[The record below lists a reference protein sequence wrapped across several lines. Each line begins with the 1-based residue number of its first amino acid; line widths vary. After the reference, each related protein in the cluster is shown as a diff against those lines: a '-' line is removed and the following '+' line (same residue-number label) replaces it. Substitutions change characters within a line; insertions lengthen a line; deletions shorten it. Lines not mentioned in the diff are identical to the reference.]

1 MVATFENCRGI
12 GDKAPGPNTFEMVDF
27 MLDLCAACGGH
38 GPFCP
43 CTSAR
48 PSLGHDTD
56 FFQVED
62 VFGGSLQCALE
73 SSSFQQQYILPRF
86 QPTFLPTFEHGGCL
100 EPKADFG
107 TDEEINDEGD
117 VQELAPAASRFSAG
131 SKSGRTTLVA
141 ASLSNLSRFLENT
154 AAPKRDKHLDLKI
167 RAEKA
172 VRSAAVLHHGRTLEN
187 HDSREFLEFM
197 QSSKDLVEIDKTV
210 EFMEVI
216 QDLCRQILKV
226 TNPTKI
232 RRQSSSLTS
241 KASKFGRAFVIRMRE
256 VLYDHA
262 LGLLADRE
270 AKQMKSQHRQPSPM
284 LKDMRAMENCWTRK
298 LEQGGAKKIFA
309 RAHSESWREA
319 RGIAS
324 KRSGK
329 SGRGLTSNHFA
340 AMVAEKV
347 FQLYFRQTGALY
359 KTLVDKLSKGP
370 D

>member
-1 MVATFENCRGI
+1 VATLEGTCGGI
-12 GDKAPGPNTFEMVDF
+12 DAKAPGLHTVKMVDF

-56 FFQVED
+56 LFQVED
-62 VFGGSLQCALE
+62 IFAGNLQCALE
-73 SSSFQQQYILPRF
+73 SSSFHQHCILPTF
-86 QPTFLPTFEHGGCL
+86 QPTFSSTFEDCGSLGL
-100 EPKADFG
+100 KVNVG
-107 TDEEINDEGD
+107 TDDEVSD
-117 VQELAPAASRFSAG
+117 ESDELEVTPAANPLPAG
-131 SKSGRTTLVA
+131 SKSDRTTLVA
-141 ASLSNLSRFLENT
+141 TSLSNLSRFLEKT
-154 AAPKRDKHLDLKI
+154 AAPKGDKHLDFKF

-172 VRSAAVLHHGRTLEN
+172 VRSAAARYHGRTRKN
-187 HDSREFLEFM
+187 HDSQEFLEFM
-197 QSSKDLVEIDKTV
+197 QSSKELVEVDKTV

-226 TNPTKI
+226 TNSTKI

-270 AKQMKSQHRQPSPM
+270 AKQIESQQSRPNAM
-284 LKDMRAMENCWTRK
+284 LKDMSVTESCWTRK
-298 LEQGGAKKIFA
+298 LAQGGAKEMFA

-347 FQLYFRQTGALY
+347 FQLYFKQTGALY
-359 KTLVDKLSKGP
+359 KALVDKLTKMP